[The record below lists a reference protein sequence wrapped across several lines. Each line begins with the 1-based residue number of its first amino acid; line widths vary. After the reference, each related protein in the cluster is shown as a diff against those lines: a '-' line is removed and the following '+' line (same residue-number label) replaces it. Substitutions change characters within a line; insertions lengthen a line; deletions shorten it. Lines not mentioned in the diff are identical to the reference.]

1 MKVLPRAGPRPIFAV
16 AAMTFFAAWIY
27 LDAENN
33 RAMVDISGLQSG
45 TRAAAAELLL
55 PVAG

>member
-16 AAMTFFAAWIY
+16 AAMTFFAAWTH
-27 LDAENN
+27 LDPENN
-33 RAMVDISGLQSG
+33 PAMVDISGLQSG
-45 TRAAAAELLL
+45 TRTTVAELLL